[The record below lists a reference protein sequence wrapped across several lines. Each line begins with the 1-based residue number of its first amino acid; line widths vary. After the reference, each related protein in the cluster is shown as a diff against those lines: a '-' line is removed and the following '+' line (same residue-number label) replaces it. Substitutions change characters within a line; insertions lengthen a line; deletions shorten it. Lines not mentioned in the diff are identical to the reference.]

1 MDKVFVTNLCIH
13 GYHGVFVEEQKLGQK
28 FFVDIQ
34 CDVDTRVCAL
44 QDDYEDTVCY
54 GELCKIAQKISDSG
68 PFKLIESLGDR
79 IARDILKRYLGV
91 SRVSVSIRKPSA
103 PIPALLDFAGVEII
117 RTRGDASPDKAGDR
131 DSLVGN

>member
-1 MDKVFVTNLCIH
+1 MDRVFVMNLCIH

-54 GELCKIAQKISDSG
+54 GELN
-68 PFKLIESLGDR
+68 
-79 IARDILKRYLGV
+79 RYRGV

-103 PIPALLDFAGVEII
+103 PIPALLDFAGVEIV
-117 RTRGDASPDKAGDR
+117 RTRADALPTGEAPIRNCRAVGAG
-131 DSLVGN
+131 